1 MVTDLLFRRA
11 RRERDWRG
19 ALVSLSLH
27 ALLVLAACWIVMR
40 EPAKQGRPAPSAYV
54 GPGGGAA
61 PAVPHRV
68 ERALKP
74 PAKKLPKRIAAVGRP
89 AGVRLPPPAPM
100 ASAQGSA
107 LESPLS
113 GRTGGKGFGSGSPA
127 GVGAG
132 PGVGAARAF
141 RSVMGL
147 RMRAT
152 KVAVYLDCSGSMRPY
167 LPRVEAEIRSQYPD
181 ADVFRF
187 DGARIVGLDDR
198 VVHGRGFTGD
208 PPRLREEP
216 TMTDPATLTPAGRS
230 AFLSLRPACEK
241 GSLGAWIDRMLH
253 EPYDALVV
261 FSDFQD
267 GVRIYHRTPKG
278 PRQVYS
284 DSAYAPMKGEV
295 RASYRWQ
302 SAWLE
307 AFGRASSGRGP
318 RLYLFSL
325 QREPQDLLRR
335 CVEASG
341 GGSVAVGWLRRKA
354 R

>member
-1 MVTDLLFRRA
+1 
-11 RRERDWRG
+11 
-19 ALVSLSLH
+19 
-27 ALLVLAACWIVMR
+27 MR
-40 EPAKQGRPAPSAYV
+40 EPAEERRLAPSAYV

-61 PAVPHRV
+61 PAAPHRI
-68 ERALKP
+68 ERANKP
-74 PAKKLPKRIAAVGRP
+74 PTKRLPKRIAVLGRP
-89 AGVRLPPPAPM
+89 AGVRLPPPVPM
-100 ASAQGSA
+100 MSAQGST
-107 LESPLS
+107 LESSLA
-113 GRTGGKGFGSGSPA
+113 GRTGGKGFGPGSLGGGGSGL
-127 GVGAG
+127 
-132 PGVGAARAF
+132 GVGAAREF

-167 LPRVEAEIRSQYPD
+167 LPRVEAEIRAQYPD

-187 DGARIVGLDDR
+187 DGARVVGLDDR

-284 DSAYAPMKGEV
+284 DSAYAPMRGDV

-307 AFGRASSGRGP
+307 AFGRASRGRGP
-318 RLYLFSL
+318 RLYLFTL
-325 QREPQDLLRR
+325 RREPQDLLRR

-341 GGSVAVGWLRRKA
+341 GGLTTVAWLRRKA

>member
-1 MVTDLLFRRA
+1 MGLGHA
-11 RRERDWRG
+11 AGRG
-19 ALVSLSLH
+19 
-27 ALLVLAACWIVMR
+27 
-40 EPAKQGRPAPSAYV
+40 
-54 GPGGGAA
+54 
-61 PAVPHRV
+61 
-68 ERALKP
+68 
-74 PAKKLPKRIAAVGRP
+74 
-89 AGVRLPPPAPM
+89 
-100 ASAQGSA
+100 
-107 LESPLS
+107 
-113 GRTGGKGFGSGSPA
+113 A
-127 GVGAG
+127 GVGMG
-132 PGVGAARAF
+132 TARES

-167 LPRVEAEIRSQYPD
+167 LPKVEAEIRAQYPD

-208 PPRLREEP
+208 PPRLREER
-216 TMTDPATLTPAGRS
+216 TLTDPGALTPAGRA
-230 AFLSLRPACEK
+230 AFLSLRTACEK

-284 DSAYAPMKGEV
+284 DSAYAPMKGDV

-302 SAWLE
+302 AVWLE
-307 AFGRASSGRGP
+307 AFGRAGRGRGP
-318 RLYLFSL
+318 RLYLFTV

-341 GGSVAVGWLRRKA
+341 GGCASVAWLRRKG